1 MPCRHYESDDWGVSS
16 SAPKLKAELD
26 KMARIACAAMEELV
40 RQGKADF
47 LVLKNEEVR
56 DWWEAHVKADRA
68 EKARVA
74 EEERKAR
81 IRQEALD
88 RLTDEEK
95 ELLGLKKSSPKK
107 HKKFPVSKE
116 LDVVEVIQEFDQSE
130 EILKIL
136 KEEYSKLGKGI

>member
-56 DWWEAHVKADRA
+56 DWWEKHVEADRR

-81 IRQEALD
+81 VKAEALA

-95 ELLGLKKSSPKK
+95 ELLGLKKPTVKK
-107 HKKFPVSKE
+107 HKKFQLSKE
-116 LDVVEVIQEFDQSE
+116 IAEEFDESE
-130 EILKIL
+130 KLIKIL
-136 KEEYSKLGKGI
+136 EEEYSKLEKGI

>member
-16 SAPKLKAELD
+16 SAPKLKSELD

-56 DWWEAHVKADRA
+56 DWWEKHTEADRK

-74 EEERKAR
+74 EKERKERVKA
-81 IRQEALD
+81 EALA

-95 ELLGLKKSSPKK
+95 ELLGLKKPAVKK
-107 HKKFPVSKE
+107 HKKYESSTSWDEP
-116 LDVVEVIQEFDQSE
+116 QEIE
-130 EILKIL
+130 EIELIIEELKSAYDSIIR
-136 KEEYSKLGKGI
+136 K